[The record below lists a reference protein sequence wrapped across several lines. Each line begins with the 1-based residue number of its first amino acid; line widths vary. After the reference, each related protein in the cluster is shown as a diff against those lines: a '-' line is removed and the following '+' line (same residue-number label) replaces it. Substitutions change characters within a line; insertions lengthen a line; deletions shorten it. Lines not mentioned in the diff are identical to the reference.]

1 MNLHVI
7 GMGGVNFKI
16 NLEKIISL
24 KPDLIIA
31 GYISKQR
38 ADLIT
43 KKTGIPVVVI
53 SYGWGTSKKSSNS
66 EGVIAGE

>member
-1 MNLHVI
+1 
-7 GMGGVNFKI
+7 MGGVNFKI

-53 SYGWGTSKKSSNS
+53 SYGWGTSKSSNS
-66 EGVIAGE
+66 EGTIAGK